1 MSSIPTIASR
11 PAPSSEPSLL
21 LPRLIVALFGGLFLT
36 FFALSAFAASYQYQ
50 HSGVIFPGVTIA
62 GIEVAGLT
70 PDEASAKL
78 WEQLTY
84 PQQGRIAFQDGP
96 TVWVASP
103 AELGLVLDANNSA
116 LAAYQVGR
124 SGNPVF
130 QFFAQINAMR
140 AGKDL
145 PPLLVYDEN
154 TARSYL
160 LSLAAAIDRP
170 TVEASLGVNGVE
182 VTLRSGQVGR
192 TLDVDAALPLIGEQ
206 VKTLA
211 DGLILLTIH
220 ETPPVIFDAS
230 EQAEI
235 ARQILSAPLVLT
247 IPASAGE
254 PGRWEID
261 VATLAGMLAIERV
274 SSAEGEQY
282 QVGVSTEYLRGFLVN
297 ISPSLERYPA
307 NARFI
312 FNDDTRQLEVQQ
324 ASTTGR
330 SLLIEESLAAIQ
342 QKLAAGEHA
351 AELVF
356 ETNLPAAPDTA
367 SAADLGIS
375 ELVSVQTSYFYG
387 SSAERLQNITVA
399 ASRFHGLL
407 IAPGETFSMA
417 SVLGDVSLDTG
428 FAEAWIIF
436 GDRTIKGVGGGV
448 CQVSTTLFRTA
459 FFGGYQI
466 DERYSHAYRVTY
478 YEQTAG
484 GGINAN
490 LAGLDATVYVPL
502 VDFKFTNDSAYW
514 LLMETYVDA
523 GARTLTWKF
532 YSTSDGRTVEWNTS
546 GLQNIEAPP
555 DPQYI
560 ENSDLSE
567 GEIKQVDWEVAGA
580 DVTVTRTVTR
590 NGAVIHSD
598 TFVTHY
604 QPWRAVY
611 EYGPG
616 TKIPKD
622 GDNSN

>member
-1 MSSIPTIASR
+1 MSSIPTIASG
-11 PAPSSEPSLL
+11 PAPDSEPSLI
-21 LPRLIVALFGGLFLT
+21 LPRFFVAVLGGLFLT

-50 HSGVIFPGVTIA
+50 HSGVVFPGVTIA
-62 GIEVAGLT
+62 GIDVAGLT
-70 PDEASAKL
+70 PDEASARL

-84 PQQGRIAFQDGP
+84 PQQGRIAFQDGSS
-96 TVWVASP
+96 VWVASP

-130 QFFAQINAMR
+130 QFFAQINALR

-154 TARSYL
+154 VARNYL
-160 LSLAAAIDRP
+160 LSLAATIDRP
-170 TVEASLGVNGVE
+170 TVEASLGVNGVD

-274 SSAEGEQY
+274 PAAEGEQY

-297 ISPSLERYPA
+297 IAPSLERYPA

-342 QKLAAGEHA
+342 EKLSAGEHA

-367 SAADLGIS
+367 SASDLG
-375 ELVSVQTSYFYG
+375 
-387 SSAERLQNITVA
+387 
-399 ASRFHGLL
+399 
-407 IAPGETFSMA
+407 
-417 SVLGDVSLDTG
+417 
-428 FAEAWIIF
+428 
-436 GDRTIKGVGGGV
+436 
-448 CQVSTTLFRTA
+448 
-459 FFGGYQI
+459 
-466 DERYSHAYRVTY
+466 
-478 YEQTAG
+478 
-484 GGINAN
+484 
-490 LAGLDATVYVPL
+490 
-502 VDFKFTNDSAYW
+502 
-514 LLMETYVDA
+514 
-523 GARTLTWKF
+523 
-532 YSTSDGRTVEWNTS
+532 
-546 GLQNIEAPP
+546 
-555 DPQYI
+555 
-560 ENSDLSE
+560 
-567 GEIKQVDWEVAGA
+567 
-580 DVTVTRTVTR
+580 
-590 NGAVIHSD
+590 
-598 TFVTHY
+598 
-604 QPWRAVY
+604 
-611 EYGPG
+611 
-616 TKIPKD
+616 
-622 GDNSN
+622 